1 MEIEKVKGYGLAMSD
16 LEGAWDPAFK
26 AKLKKTSQKIIL
38 KQLSFLQKLQLF
50 YWFGKEKRKAMG
62 LKLSDIYA
70 KGMRNKSFINQQLEY
85 IAMFSALVKTLDK
98 ERALSIMYS
107 VMDATAAEAMLQSS
121 PEASVIKSFGDP
133 MTFCSRYFEV
143 LPEVSKKAGCHE
155 MSISENS
162 SDCFQF
168 EVHYCVWLELA
179 KKMDIPEACIPNCY
193 ADDVAYPAYFEQFGI
208 KFSRRQTL
216 AKGGSCCDFRFERM

>member
-38 KQLSFLQKLQLF
+38 KQLSLYQKLKLF

-85 IAMFSALVKTLDK
+85 LAMFSALVKTLDK
-98 ERALSIMYS
+98 ERALNIICS
-107 VMDATAAEAMLQSS
+107 VMDATATEALLQST
-121 PEASVIKSFGDP
+121 PDAEVVRSFGDP
-133 MTFCSRYFEV
+133 MTFCSKYFEV
-143 LPEVSKKAGCHE
+143 LPEVSRKAGCHD

-168 EVHYCVWLELA
+168 EVHWCVWYELA
-179 KKMDIPEACIPNCY
+179 KKMGIPEACIPNCY
-193 ADDVAYPAYFEQFGI
+193 ADDVAYPEYFEKFGI
-208 KFSRRQTL
+208 RYSRQQTL
-216 AKGGSCCDFRFERM
+216 ARGGRCCDFRFERI